1 MKVIMEDS
9 RLINVT
15 QIQEFLKASQQVVVS
30 LEKSTLLEKYHF
42 IERIIKRFN
51 YQKLSKKEKRTIYL
65 YIKKLT
71 GYKKAQL
78 YRLIKRAEV
87 GTLKKTL
94 YIRSSPTKIYVTK
107 DIKLLEI
114 TDEVHLRLS
123 EDATKEILRREYE
136 VFGNK
141 NYQTISRVS
150 HSHIT
155 NLRHCPIYKSSWIN
169 HTKARQIPIGMTQP
183 PQNYGKPGSIRV
195 DSVSQK
201 DVYHINSV
209 DEITQC
215 EIVFCVPQLSEL
227 FMLPA
232 LMDILNQY
240 PFVLFNFHSDR
251 GKETINY
258 VVADLLQ
265 RLVIKQ
271 TKNRSYHSGDNALV
285 ETKNGSVIRKN
296 MGWEHINQSM
306 CDQINDYYKKY
317 FNPYL
322 NFHRPCAYPTV
333 KVDQTGKKKK
343 VYNNYQVPYEFL
355 KSLPKAETYLKPGV
369 TFENLDKI
377 AYSHSD
383 NEFAT
388 IMREEERKLFQKI
401 REKDREDGSSRKT

>member
-1 MKVIMEDS
+1 MKIIMDDS

-15 QIQEFLKASQQVVVS
+15 QLKEFLKGSSKMVVS
-30 LEKSTLLEKYHF
+30 LEESPLEEKYSF
-42 IERIIKRFN
+42 ITKTIKQFSYR
-51 YQKLSKKEKRTIYL
+51 QLSKKEKHTVIVYL
-65 YIKKLT
+65 HKIT
-71 GYKKAQL
+71 GYKKGRL
-78 YRLIKRAEV
+78 YQFVKRAEK
-87 GTLKKTL
+87 GTLQKAVYK
-94 YIRSSPTKIYVTK
+94 RSNPAKIYVTK
-107 DIKLLEI
+107 DIKLLEG

-136 VFGNK
+136 VYGHQE
-141 NYQTISRVS
+141 YQTIARVS

-155 NLRHCPIYKSSWIN
+155 NLRHCPVYKSSWIN
-169 HTKARQIPIGMTQP
+169 HTKARQIPIGITQK

-201 DVYHINSV
+201 DIYHINSV

-215 EIVFCVPQLSEL
+215 EIVFCVPQLSERC
-227 FMLPA
+227 MLPA
-232 LMDILNQY
+232 LIDILDQY
-240 PFVLFNFHSDR
+240 PFIIFNFHSDR

-296 MGWEHINQSM
+296 MGWEHINQSL
-306 CDQINDYYKKY
+306 CDAINDYYKNF
-317 FNPYL
+317 FNIYL
-322 NFHRPCAYPTV
+322 IFHRPCAFPTV
-333 KVDQTGKKKK
+333 IEDDKGKKKK
-343 VYNNYQVPYEFL
+343 VYNKYQVPYEFL
-355 KSLPKAETYLKPGV
+355 KSLPDSEKYLKPGI

-383 NEFAT
+383 NEFAK

-401 REKDREDGSSRKT
+401 READRKSGSQRKT

>member
-1 MKVIMEDS
+1 M
-9 RLINVT
+9 
-15 QIQEFLKASQQVVVS
+15 VVS
-30 LEKSTLLEKYHF
+30 LEESPLEEKYSF
-42 IERIIKRFN
+42 ITKTIKQFSYR
-51 YQKLSKKEKRTIYL
+51 QLSKKEKHIVIMYL
-65 YIKKLT
+65 HKIT
-71 GYKKAQL
+71 GYKKGWL
-78 YRLIKRAEV
+78 YQFVKRAEK
-87 GTLKKTL
+87 GTLQKAV
-94 YIRSSPTKIYVTK
+94 YVRSNPAKIYVTK
-107 DIKLLEI
+107 DIKLLET

-141 NYQTISRVS
+141 DYQTIARVS

-169 HTKARQIPIGMTQP
+169 HTKSRQIPIGLTQP
-183 PQNYGKPGSIRV
+183 PQNFGKPGSIRV

-209 DEITQC
+209 DEITQSQ
-215 EIVFCVPQLSEL
+215 IVFCVPQLSEL
-227 FMLPA
+227 YMIPA
-232 LMDILNQY
+232 LEFILDQY
-240 PFVLFNFHSDR
+240 PFVIFNFHSDR

-258 VVADLLQ
+258 LVADLLQ

-296 MGWEHINQSM
+296 MGWEHINQSL
-306 CDQINDYYKKY
+306 CDAINDYYKNF

-322 NFHRPCAYPTV
+322 NFHRPCGFPTV
-333 KVDQTGKKKK
+333 IEDDKGKKKK
-343 VYNNYQVPYEFL
+343 VYNKYQIPYEFL
-355 KSLPKAETYLKPGV
+355 KSLPNVKDYLKPGI

-388 IMREEERKLFQKI
+388 IMREEERKLFEKI
-401 REKDREDGSSRKT
+401 RQLDRKNGSQRKT